1 MILSNYKYIFYL
13 ILFREI
19 RNSKFHPINFSRQRL
34 LKCPRI
40 FKLKIGANSRSGS
53 LTMTGTSRW
62 VGTII
67 ESSSLTAPVFIQ
79 ISISIV
85 ERTRKTSTRYKRVF
99 TKHFVPYTRNDPT
112 MIDALMIQISS
123 LLSSLRNLQILIFSP
138 FSIKNSPYIYSKF
151 I

>member
-1 MILSNYKYIFYL
+1 M
-13 ILFREI
+13 
-19 RNSKFHPINFSRQRL
+19 KFHPINFSRQRL

-85 ERTRKTSTRYKRVF
+85 ERTRNEYTLQTSIYKT
-99 TKHFVPYTRNDPT
+99 
-112 MIDALMIQISS
+112 
-123 LLSSLRNLQILIFSP
+123 LRS
-138 FSIKNSPYIYSKF
+138 IYSKRSNNDRCIKISLLLPPF
-151 I
+151 LSTKLANFNLLAILHKKFSIYIYNSINTSFSPSFSSPAP